1 MVILL
6 MEKGLKKLARMS
18 NWKMLLMIFRL
29 VKKHL
34 KEYRKS
40 IKLDSLEVSLSKISL
55 TLNYR
60 FDEPSTFI
68 SAFAEIEYDDE

>member
-34 KEYRKS
+34 KEYRKR